1 MGNASG
7 RDRIQ
12 QMDDGEPNLFQPKVI
27 GYPDT
32 DFDNSPKV
40 GNSLKNMHSVGNVQM
55 QTKNY

>member
-27 GYPDT
+27 GYSENE
-32 DFDNSPKV
+32 FESQPKV
-40 GNSLKNMHSVGNVQM
+40 GGLSISFVR
-55 QTKNY
+55 